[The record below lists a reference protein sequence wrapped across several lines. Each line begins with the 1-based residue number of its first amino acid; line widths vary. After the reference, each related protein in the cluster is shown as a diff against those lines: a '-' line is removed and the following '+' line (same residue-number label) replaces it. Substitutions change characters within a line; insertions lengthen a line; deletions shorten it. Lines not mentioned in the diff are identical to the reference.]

1 METRESYE
9 FCKKLTDA
17 GVGVMETRCWIE
29 VPGPD
34 MEIIAF
40 GCGSYFRFML
50 GSPIFCPFCGCQ
62 HQYQRPTVEGSM
74 YWDIY
79 PVTHQFTGE
88 WGTLTAEEQVKRDR
102 ASALVDQR
110 KLELATAG
118 RMPN

>member
-1 METRESYE
+1 MDSQASYE
-9 FCKKLTDA
+9 FSKNLCDV
-17 GVGVMETRCWIE
+17 GIGVMETRCWIE

-34 MEIIAF
+34 SDVIAF
-40 GCGSYFRFML
+40 GCGSYFRFMI
-50 GSPIFCPFCGCQ
+50 GCPIFCPFCGCQ
-62 HQYQRPTVEGSM
+62 HQYLRVPEGKT

-79 PVTHQFTGE
+79 PVTHRFTGE